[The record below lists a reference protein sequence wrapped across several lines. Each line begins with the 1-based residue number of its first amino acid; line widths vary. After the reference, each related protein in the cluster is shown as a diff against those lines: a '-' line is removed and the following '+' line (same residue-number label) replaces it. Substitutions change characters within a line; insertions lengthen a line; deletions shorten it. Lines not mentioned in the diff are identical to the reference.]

1 MNYEERVAYY
11 YDKCEGDY
19 KIVWSLNKTLA
30 LHYGY
35 WDEST
40 RNHREAVRNM
50 NLVLARRAGVRSTD
64 RVLDAGCGV
73 GGSSIFLA
81 RNYGCQVVGVS
92 LSEKQIRSAE
102 QNAAKHNVSHLTH
115 FVKKNYQNTGFE
127 ASSFDVVWG
136 LESIVQSDDREGFLR
151 EAKRLLKPGGR
162 LVIAEYMQVR
172 SKLTSDEQ
180 SIMERW
186 ADGWACR
193 DFTVLGSLTETMRLL
208 GFTDIQ
214 ITDETEHIRRSAE
227 DMHRAYWFWY
237 VPAKLAEFTGIRQC
251 VHAGNFLTARLQYKA
266 FRDNIVRYSI
276 VSARLNKDVSAPGR

>member
-1 MNYEERVAYY
+1 MNNKKMNYEEWVAYY

-40 RNHREAVRNM
+40 RNHKEAVRNM

-81 RNYGCQVVGVS
+81 RNYGCQVVGVA
-92 LSEKQIRSAE
+92 LSEKQVRSAK

-127 ASSFDVVWG
+127 ASF
-136 LESIVQSDDREGFLR
+136 FT
-151 EAKRLLKPGGR
+151 
-162 LVIAEYMQVR
+162 R
-172 SKLTSDEQ
+172 SKKITQ
-180 SIMERW
+180 TRW
-186 ADGWACR
+186 SACYCR
-193 DFTVLGSLTETMRLL
+193 IYAGS
-208 GFTDIQ
+208 Q
-214 ITDETEHIRRSAE
+214 
-227 DMHRAYWFWY
+227 
-237 VPAKLAEFTGIRQC
+237 
-251 VHAGNFLTARLQYKA
+251 
-266 FRDNIVRYSI
+266 
-276 VSARLNKDVSAPGR
+276 